1 MHETVLE
8 VVVGSTT
15 HGTSVDDGLEDLDL
29 MRIVVEDRPCV
40 LGFEPTDTWVERTK
54 PEGVRS
60 EAGDTDLVI
69 YGLRKYLRLALRANP
84 TVLIALFVGDKY
96 INVRTNIGE
105 ELQALAPKIA
115 SKRAI
120 NTFKGYAHQQH
131 KRLLGTAGQM
141 NVTRPELIERY
152 GFDTKYAGHVIRLCM
167 QGVEYL
173 NTGKLTLPM
182 TPADRQVVVD
192 VRNGVYTLPQVSR
205 MISVWEELL
214 IEAGEHSQLPDEPD
228 TAFVEA
234 WMMDQYSSVWAK
246 QARIAREQQLR

>member
-1 MHETVLE
+1 MQETVLE

-29 MRIVVEDRPCV
+29 MRVVIEDRSEFM
-40 LGFEPTDTWVERTK
+40 GFEPNDTWVYRTK

-60 EAGDTDLVI
+60 EAGDVDLVV

-84 TVLIALFVGDKY
+84 TVMIALFVKDKY
-96 INVRTNIGE
+96 INVKTSIGE
-105 ELQALAPKIA
+105 ELQTLAPEIA

-131 KRLLGTAGQM
+131 KRLLGTAGQK

-205 MISVWEELL
+205 MISTWEELL
-214 IEAGEHSQLPDEPD
+214 TDAGRTSPLPDEPD
-228 TAFVEA
+228 TASVEA
-234 WMMDQYSSVWAK
+234 WMMDQYSSVWARH
-246 QARIAREQQLR
+246 ARIAREQHLR